1 MFVLNNLFTE
11 IGKQKSNPILS
22 SHKKQLMH
30 LTFVK
35 KNLYSHV
42 SSDKCESK
50 QKILNKTQNT
60 ILPKLKFPLI
70 PEYEINL
77 LLFLLLT
84 FSFIVEIYI

>member
-35 KNLYSHV
+35 KISIAMLVLISAN
-42 SSDKCESK
+42 
-50 QKILNKTQNT
+50 QNK
-60 ILPKLKFPLI
+60 K
-70 PEYEINL
+70 Y
-77 LLFLLLT
+77 
-84 FSFIVEIYI
+84 